1 MATNNF
7 LSNVEFRFILERLS
21 NVEFYVQQ
29 INIPGVNSGYAERM
43 TPFKSIYTPGDTLV
57 YEDLAMTIIA
67 DENMLSFKE
76 SLDWLE
82 AITRPESFTGYAA
95 LNSPQVAGAAGS
107 VNPKG
112 TGVTSSGS
120 IIIMDSNK
128 NPNLR
133 LTFKEMFPVA
143 VGGIQLNTTEAD
155 INPPTFDVTF
165 KYSDYT
171 IEIL

>member
-1 MATNNF
+1 
-7 LSNVEFRFILERLS
+7 
-21 NVEFYVQQ
+21 
-29 INIPGVNSGYAERM
+29 
-43 TPFKSIYTPGDTLV
+43 
-57 YEDLAMTIIA
+57 
-67 DENMLSFKE
+67 
-76 SLDWLE
+76 
-82 AITRPESFTGYAA
+82 
-95 LNSPQVAGAAGS
+95 
-107 VNPKG
+107 
-112 TGVTSSGS
+112 
-120 IIIMDSNK
+120 MDSNK